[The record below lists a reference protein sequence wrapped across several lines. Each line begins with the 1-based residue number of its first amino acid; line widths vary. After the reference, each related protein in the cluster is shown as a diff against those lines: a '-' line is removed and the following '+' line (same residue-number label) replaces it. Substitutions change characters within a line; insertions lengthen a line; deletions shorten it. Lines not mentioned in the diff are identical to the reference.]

1 MNEINSAGLLAEMRV
16 MAARAQGATGRAED
30 SQSAGFGELL
40 KQSVDRV
47 NDMQQQSRMAKES
60 FQAGTSDM
68 SLAEVMLVSEKSG
81 IAFQA
86 VLQVRNKVIQ
96 AYQDIINM
104 PL

>member
-1 MNEINSAGLLAEMRV
+1 MNEINTDNLLAQMRV
-16 MAARAQGATGRAED
+16 MAAQAQG
-30 SQSAGFGELL
+30 SAAVEKTESVDFGGLL
-40 KQSVDRV
+40 KQSIDQV
-47 NDMQQQSRMAKES
+47 NEMQRQSRNAKEA

-68 SLAEVMLVSEKSG
+68 SLAEVMLTSEKAG

-96 AYQDIINM
+96 AYQDVINM